1 MYFHLAQVGG
11 RRVRAAV
18 TLYQPTVAKEG
29 HAVAAPV
36 VRQVA
41 RPLGERLPGARS
53 LLGGGS
59 GLWWVLLLALAMTAV
74 AVLLARAASG
84 WLQHAD
90 VSLMRP
96 LSTDAAVTAERIYA
110 RPSELSPAVQ
120 HFAQLQRSQSRWI
133 EEQRRFLADAT
144 HQLRTPMAV
153 LRTQLQAAMA
163 GDMLVGEALAWV
175 YVVVMWV
182 TIGNGL
188 RYGNRYL
195 FTAVGMAA
203 VSFGAVV
210 AFNSYWRTNLSLGL
224 GLLGGKYALE
234 LSRAGF
240 HVDGINRSEGH
251 LQYALDHGYIASG
264 KTHDFEDLVR
274 QADHII
280 FGLYPTVLLEWVKQ
294 YGHLVR
300 PGTLITDVSGVKR
313 GVVEPVQQM
322 LPEGVEFIASHPMA
336 GRETSGVAHSAEV
349 NFAPANFIITPTEK
363 NTPEAIE
370 WCRTLARTLGFAR
383 ISVLSPAE
391 HDHMI
396 GYVSQLCH
404 AIAVS
409 LMCASDN
416 TELAKYTGD
425 SFRDLTR
432 IARINDKMWAELF
445 LWNKENLISEIDQFD
460 AALGALRNA
469 LVAGDREKLEEMFR
483 LSTQR
488 RAAFDK
494 KLP

>member
-1 MYFHLAQVGG
+1 
-11 RRVRAAV
+11 
-18 TLYQPTVAKEG
+18 
-29 HAVAAPV
+29 
-36 VRQVA
+36 
-41 RPLGERLPGARS
+41 
-53 LLGGGS
+53 
-59 GLWWVLLLALAMTAV
+59 
-74 AVLLARAASG
+74 
-84 WLQHAD
+84 
-90 VSLMRP
+90 
-96 LSTDAAVTAERIYA
+96 
-110 RPSELSPAVQ
+110 
-120 HFAQLQRSQSRWI
+120 
-133 EEQRRFLADAT
+133 
-144 HQLRTPMAV
+144 
-153 LRTQLQAAMA
+153 
-163 GDMLVGEALAWV
+163 MLDKSK
-175 YVVVMWV
+175 
-182 TIGNGL
+182 
-188 RYGNRYL
+188 RYL
-195 FTAVGMAA
+195 IV
-203 VSFGAVV
+203 
-210 AFNSYWRTNLSLGL
+210 GL

-264 KTHDFEDLVR
+264 KTYDFEDLVR

-280 FGLYPTVLLEWVKQ
+280 FGLYPTALLEWFRT
-294 YGHLVR
+294 YGHLLKE
-300 PGTLITDVSGVKR
+300 GCIFTDVSGVKT
-313 GVVEPVQQM
+313 GLVEPIQAM
-322 LPEGVEFIASHPMA
+322 CRPGVEFIASHPMA

-432 IARINDKMWAELF
+432 IAHINDKMWAELF
-445 LWNKENLISEIDQFD
+445 LWNKDNLISEIDMFSD
-460 AALGALRNA
+460 ALATMRQK
-469 LVAGDREKLEEMFR
+469 LVDDDREGLEKMFR
-483 LSTQR
+483 LSTER
-488 RAAFDK
+488 RKAFDK
-494 KLP
+494 K

>member
-1 MYFHLAQVGG
+1 
-11 RRVRAAV
+11 
-18 TLYQPTVAKEG
+18 
-29 HAVAAPV
+29 
-36 VRQVA
+36 
-41 RPLGERLPGARS
+41 
-53 LLGGGS
+53 
-59 GLWWVLLLALAMTAV
+59 
-74 AVLLARAASG
+74 
-84 WLQHAD
+84 
-90 VSLMRP
+90 
-96 LSTDAAVTAERIYA
+96 
-110 RPSELSPAVQ
+110 
-120 HFAQLQRSQSRWI
+120 
-133 EEQRRFLADAT
+133 
-144 HQLRTPMAV
+144 
-153 LRTQLQAAMA
+153 
-163 GDMLVGEALAWV
+163 MLDK
-175 YVVVMWV
+175 
-182 TIGNGL
+182 TK
-188 RYGNRYL
+188 RYL
-195 FTAVGMAA
+195 
-203 VSFGAVV
+203 VV
-210 AFNSYWRTNLSLGL
+210 GL

-234 LSRAGF
+234 LTRAGF

-251 LQYALDHGYIASG
+251 LQYALEHGYIASG

-300 PGTLITDVSGVKR
+300 PGTLVTDVSGVKR

-432 IARINDKMWAELF
+432 IAHINDKMWAELF
-445 LWNKENLISEIDQFD
+445 LWNKDNLISEIDMFSD
-460 AALGALRNA
+460 ALATMRQK
-469 LVAGDREKLEEMFR
+469 LVDDDREGLEKMFR
-483 LSTQR
+483 LSTER
-488 RAAFDK
+488 RKAFDK
-494 KLP
+494 K